1 MMRAICC
8 KAPIVFLLVVAFFI
22 LTVSFVRS
30 PYEFQFVQQ
39 SNDTCLAFTLAAV
52 CNMLSEIGVS
62 STAGIL
68 GSSFSPL
75 TSIGISL
82 SVQQQLF
89 VLLRGSLKRAES
101 LKLKR
106 LVTSNH
112 LAKAKFDLT
121 VRIGVAILCE
131 FSLCKHFILCMS
143 SPEFGSLCVLLV
155 FIMSSLKM
163 KYYAW
168 YCCNLLHIVLVL

>member
-1 MMRAICC
+1 MTWTQILQLFKIWCGLFVVKRI
-8 KAPIVFLLVVAFFI
+8 LVVAFFI
-22 LTVSFVRS
+22 LTVCLVRS
-30 PYEFQFVQQ
+30 PYEFLFVQQ

-62 STAGIL
+62 STSGIL
-68 GSSFSPL
+68 GSSFSPS

-121 VRIGVAILCE
+121 VRIGVAIRIFTLQA
-131 FSLCKHFILCMS
+131 FYSMY
-143 SPEFGSLCVLLV
+143 V
-155 FIMSSLKM
+155 FPWI
-163 KYYAW
+163 W
-168 YCCNLLHIVLVL
+168 